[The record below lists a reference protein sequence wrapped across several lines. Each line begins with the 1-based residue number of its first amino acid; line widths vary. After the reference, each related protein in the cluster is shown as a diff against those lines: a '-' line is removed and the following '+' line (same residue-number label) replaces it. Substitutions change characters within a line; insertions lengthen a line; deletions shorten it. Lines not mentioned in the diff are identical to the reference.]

1 MRVRV
6 STPSPRA
13 LLATRREFPTL
24 FLNAIKDTRLTATS
38 ASPQPSEPV
47 TAGASG
53 LVGSVFTAAVAGV
66 VAYAF
71 A

>member
-1 MRVRV
+1 MRVP
-6 STPSPRA
+6 TPSPRA
-13 LLATRREFPTL
+13 PLATRREYHQK
-24 FLNAIKDTRLTATS
+24 FLNHLNEQKTNTDIS